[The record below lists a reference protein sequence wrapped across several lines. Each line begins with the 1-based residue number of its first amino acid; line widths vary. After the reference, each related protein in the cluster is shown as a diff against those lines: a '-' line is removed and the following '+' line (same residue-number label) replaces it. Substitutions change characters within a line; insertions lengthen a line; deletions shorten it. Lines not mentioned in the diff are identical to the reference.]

1 MRAKLEDWKNGWM
14 GLELGLSRDE
24 IDELIRLLRM
34 IQEDPDQHFH
44 ITSDYKADGGLGDIT
59 LYLKEPGEED
69 NLSLGGKALAPGEE
83 IDLPR
88 VG

>member
-69 NLSLGGKALAPGEE
+69 NLILGGRALAPGEE
-83 IDLPR
+83 IDIR
-88 VG
+88 E